1 MMNKYYAKLY
11 VKLHYIWYYVTHPKM
26 WWKRMQIGDS
36 NLRKVLDLYIGNSN
50 KKRK

>member
-1 MMNKYYAKLY
+1 MNKYYAKLY
-11 VKLHYIWYYVTHPKM
+11 VKLHYIWYYVRHPKM

>member
-26 WWKRMQIGDS
+26 YWYRLKLKNKHM
-36 NLRKVLDLYIGNSN
+36 RKVLDLFI
-50 KKRK
+50 RKTYGK